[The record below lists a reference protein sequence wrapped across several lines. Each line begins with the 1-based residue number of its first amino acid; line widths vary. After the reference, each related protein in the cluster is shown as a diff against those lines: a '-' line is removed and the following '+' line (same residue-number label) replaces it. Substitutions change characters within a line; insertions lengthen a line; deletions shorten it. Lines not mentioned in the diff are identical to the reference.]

1 MIVPVGNGAL
11 INGIGRWMR
20 GHAPGCQVL
29 GASAAGAPAMVL
41 SWRSAQLCTTA
52 AAETIADTI
61 AVRNPVPEALEE
73 MQATVDE
80 LIQVSE
86 DGLRAAV
93 RLLHQELG
101 LVVEPSGAASLAVAI
116 QVASR
121 FHDRLVAIVISGGNL
136 APSLQS
142 ELLAQGDPGLQ

>member
-1 MIVPVGNGAL
+1 MHQAAGSWAPARPAL
-11 INGIGRWMR
+11 RRWPFR
-20 GHAPGCQVL
+20 
-29 GASAAGAPAMVL
+29 GASGQV
-41 SWRSAQLCTTA
+41 CTTA

-86 DGLRAAV
+86 DELRAAV

-101 LVVEPSGAASLAVAI
+101 LVVEPSAPPAS
-116 QVASR
+116 
-121 FHDRLVAIVISGGNL
+121 
-136 APSLQS
+136 PSLSSLHPASKTVSWQS
-142 ELLAQGDPGLQ
+142 